1 MKRDDI
7 EKAATLYAEEVC
19 KGPQYRWGYEQVAM
33 ADFIEG
39 AKWRI
44 NSVWHDASEPP
55 ITGKEALVK
64 YMTGDLKIKYR
75 VDVFCGHE
83 WKEMCHYDKLLQF
96 AYIED
101 LIPNVEEES

>member
-1 MKRDDI
+1 MKRKDI
-7 EKAATLYAEEVC
+7 KKAAKWHYENLCLYQDYGDEEVYLDGFVDC
-19 KGPQYRWGYEQVAM
+19 
-33 ADFIEG
+33 AD
-39 AKWRI
+39 WRI
-44 NSVWHDASEPP
+44 NSIWHDASEPP

-75 VDVFCGHE
+75 VDVFCGNE
-83 WKEMCHYDKLLQF
+83 WKEMCHYDKLIQF